1 MTSSFDPKAIE
12 SVSEQFEK
20 QQADAKR
27 RREKELRRRQEWE
40 DAAWNFADN
49 ILKLDQDAHEIQFG
63 AILDASYYAA
73 RVLPTFWI
81 VCEVIRKSGLRER
94 LDVLDEEKMIVFHGG
109 ARDREMATAGYQQ
122 ALSLLWECTSPQFKK
137 TKAIERQLGG
147 TFGHSAGRHMW
158 YMMCAIVKGLLTEQ
172 GRLFIKADGIP
183 QRLADVA
190 QFKGRN
196 AVRNWQW
203 WTWSRQGMK
212 SAQIRDRWN
221 TERPEEKIGEKAKG
235 RDIVRKTLEAIKR
248 QLFPSRR

>member
-1 MTSSFDPKAIE
+1 MTSSFDPKALE

-27 RREKELRRRQEWE
+27 RREKELRRQQEWE

-73 RVLPTFWI
+73 RVVPTFWI

-94 LDVLDEEKMIVFHGG
+94 LDVLDEKKMITFHGG
-109 ARDREMATAGYQQ
+109 ARDSELATTGYQQ

-137 TKAIERQLGG
+137 TKALERQLRG
-147 TFGHSAGRHMW
+147 TFGQSAGRHMW

-172 GRLFIKADGIP
+172 GRLFIQDGIP
-183 QRLADVA
+183 QRLAHIP

-196 AVRNWQW
+196 ADRNWQW
-203 WTWSRQGMK
+203 WKWHEDDMK
-212 SAQIRDRWN
+212 SAEIRDRWN
-221 TERPEEKIGEKAKG
+221 LEHPDQQIAKSARG
-235 RDIVRKTLEAIKR
+235 RDLVKQTLRNIKR
-248 QLFPSRR
+248 WLPQVR